1 MKDNFAVLGQYKC
14 LQISIFLIVISSH
27 CYFSTSVWKGNM
39 QAKAYARSRWYTA
52 AFALRQRM
60 LNFVQNFEYYM
71 MFEVIEP
78 NWHDFQQNMAK
89 VNDDFC
95 WNQGYG
101 FSDAGIICK
110 SAELAFPPPT
120 LLWNSKEV
128 FSSIFMWDLK
138 DE

>member
-1 MKDNFAVLGQYKC
+1 
-14 LQISIFLIVISSH
+14 
-27 CYFSTSVWKGNM
+27 M

-89 VNDDFC
+89 VSFGC
-95 WNQGYG
+95 IAEVEVVKPFLLGLVIIL
-101 FSDAGIICK
+101 FSLMSIY
-110 SAELAFPPPT
+110 
-120 LLWNSKEV
+120 EV
-128 FSSIFMWDLK
+128 MIYCGLIK
-138 DE
+138 